1 MLRATFLS
9 WECFTGVMRTANPT
23 LSEKLFSNFGHV
35 YDSHK
40 MTIEG
45 AVNKTG
51 LLLILLVIMGAFSW
65 QAFLVFPE
73 FALFGVIGSALAA
86 LVVAIVL
93 IFKREYAA
101 ILAPIYALLEGVVL
115 GVLSAL
121 FESLYSGIV
130 MQAILVTIGVLFAL
144 LFAYKSRWVEA
155 TENFKLGVIAATGG
169 IFVVYLIS
177 FIAGLFGVSIPYIH
191 ESGAIGIAFS
201 LFVVV
206 VAALN
211 LVLDFDFIEKG
222 AMHGAPKYM
231 EWYGAFGLL
240 VTLVWLY
247 LEVLKLLS
255 KVRSRD

>member
-1 MLRATFLS
+1 
-9 WECFTGVMRTANPT
+9 MRTANPT

-51 LLLILLVIMGAFSW
+51 LLLLLLVIVGAFSW
-65 QAFLVFPE
+65 QAFLVFP
-73 FALFGVIGSALAA
+73 ALAA
-86 LVVAIVL
+86 PAVIGAAIAGFIVAMVLV
-93 IFKREYAA
+93 FKREYAA
-101 ILAPIYALLEGVVL
+101 ILAPLYAVLEGVVL

-130 MQAILVTIGVLFAL
+130 MQAILITVGVLFAL

-177 FIAGLFGVSIPYIH
+177 FIAGLFGVSVPYIH
-191 ESGAIGIAFS
+191 ESGPIGIAFS

-255 KVRSRD
+255 KVRSRN